1 MARTAWM
8 RWAAGL
14 AGASVA
20 PSVLAQVPDILS
32 SLDAGTRAMAMGGAT
47 TATDVTPHSALLNP
61 AGLGYISSPTLSLS
75 FRNLPE
81 TESVLSGNLDGPSS
95 RVDRQYG
102 KTAFTHLGYALPVG
116 RGTVGF
122 SYSIAG
128 YRLDDRSAG
137 FLLVGP
143 LAAVNY
149 RAFVRSQTDLFTL
162 SYGQQN
168 GSSSWGL
175 GVIYAN
181 QYINSQESY
190 LLSDGFNQ
198 VGSVDSEASGTA
210 RGIGVVAGFQGASGA
225 NGMWGISLRSPIEL
239 TGNDKVTDLY
249 GRIPGRA
256 SFGFANRRGIRAA
269 SEDYLVYALQADYH
283 FGGER
288 GGSFDRTAALGF
300 GLGLEYNLLRAD
312 SRWPIRLGYQRSP
325 KMGDGYAS
333 RDAYTFGLGWRP
345 NDGRLG
351 IDINFAKDARG
362 GPVDAAFGLTY
373 RFGN

>member
-1 MARTAWM
+1 
-8 RWAAGL
+8 
-14 AGASVA
+14 
-20 PSVLAQVPDILS
+20 
-32 SLDAGTRAMAMGGAT
+32 MAMGGAT
-47 TATDVTPHSALLNP
+47 SATDVTPHSALLNP
-61 AGLGYISSPTLSLS
+61 AGLGYISVPTLSLS

-81 TESVLSGNLDGPSS
+81 TESVLSGNLERPSS

-116 RGTVGF
+116 RGTFGF
-122 SYSIAG
+122 SYSVGG
-128 YRLDDRSAG
+128 YRLDDQSAG

-149 RAFVRSQTDLFTL
+149 RAFVRAQTDFFTF
-162 SYGQQN
+162 SYGQQS
-168 GSSSWGL
+168 GESSWGL
-175 GVIYAN
+175 GLIYAN
-181 QYINSQESY
+181 QYANSRESY
-190 LLSDGFNQ
+190 VLSDGFNQ
-198 VGSVDSEASGTA
+198 VGSVDSQASGNS

-225 NGMWGISLRSPIEL
+225 NGMWGLSVRSPIQL

-256 SFGFANRRGIRAA
+256 SLGFANRRGIRAT

-288 GGSFDRTAALGF
+288 GGVFDRTAALGL
-300 GLGLEYNLLRAD
+300 GLGLEYNLLRAE
-312 SRWPIRLGYQRSP
+312 SRWPIRVGYQRSP
-325 KMGDGYAS
+325 RMGDGYSA

-351 IDINFAKDARG
+351 VDINFAKDTRG
-362 GPVDAAFGLTY
+362 GPIDAAFGLTY